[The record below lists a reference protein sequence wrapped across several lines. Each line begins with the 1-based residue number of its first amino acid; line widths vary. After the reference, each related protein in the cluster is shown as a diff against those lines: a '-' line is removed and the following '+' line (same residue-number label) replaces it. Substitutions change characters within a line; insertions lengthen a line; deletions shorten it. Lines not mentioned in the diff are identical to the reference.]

1 MKRTFR
7 TPIALWLLAV
17 LLAALSVAC
26 GPDDFPSQVP
36 GEPTP
41 SPEPETTEPLRV
53 LVDAEYSSVPQTKI
67 REVLSQTTVD
77 STKTKG
83 IAKIVKEKGGPDI
96 AFEYPPIFGNQ
107 RDSYLTSLRVE
118 LMSGSG
124 PDVFLCTAYPDVYS
138 DMSNV
143 SGGTA
148 PSYVVEPVFHFPGKA
163 MRNRVFL
170 PLNDRIENARFMD
183 FGKLTPVVMEAGR
196 YEGEQYLLPTGYT
209 LPLMCYPKSDYSFDC
224 SQNMTW
230 QEMGEAGP
238 ELAHASVSLASS
250 LWCGYLFSPF
260 MDYDKDEPAFTEEEL
275 LDLMREIEKR
285 TAEVKGQDRP
295 NRFRAELGV
304 GFTYGSEDEGT
315 LEFLGIEEDAFDL
328 EEGLTMLPIYSVDGG
343 YQATVAS
350 FAAINAN
357 TRQPDEAF
365 FFLDYWMSEECQ
377 RSAACTYFN
386 WQNGVPTTEGLMT
399 QEKPCAF
406 YEGVDRKGNP
416 IFFDWSMTDAVYED
430 FRKVRENISSARFAT
445 PVDGEV
451 GGLISPIVYG
461 QGSPDL
467 EKLTHE
473 AYMRMKMMAAES

>member
-1 MKRTFR
+1 MKKTFR
-7 TPIALWLLAV
+7 TPIALLLLSV
-17 LLAALSVAC
+17 LLVALSAAC
-26 GPDDFPSQVP
+26 GPDDFPSQVQV
-36 GEPTP
+36 EPTP
-41 SPEPETTEPLRV
+41 SPEPEKPEPLRV
-53 LVDAEYSSVPQTKI
+53 LVDAEYNSVPSTKI
-67 REVLSQTTVD
+67 REILSQTIVD
-77 STKTKG
+77 STKTKS
-83 IAKIVKEKGGPDI
+83 IEKIVKEKGGPDV
-96 AFEYPPIFGNQ
+96 AFEYPPIFGNE
-107 RDSYLTSLRVE
+107 RDIYLNNLRVE
-118 LMSGSG
+118 LMSGAG

-138 DMSNV
+138 DMKNM
-143 SGGTA
+143 SGNTA
-148 PSYVVEPVFHFPGKA
+148 PSYVVEPVFKFPDKA

-170 PLNDRIENARFMD
+170 PLNDRLENTQFME

-224 SQNMTW
+224 SKNMTW

-238 ELAHASVSLASS
+238 ELTHASYALAPS

-260 MDYDKDEPAFTEEEL
+260 VDYDKDEPAFTEEEL
-275 LDLMREIEKR
+275 LGMMKEIEKR
-285 TAEVKGQDRP
+285 TAEVKGPDLP
-295 NRFRAELGV
+295 DHYRAELSV
-304 GFTYGSEDEGT
+304 GFTYSLEDEGSR
-315 LEFLGIEEDAFDL
+315 EFFGIGDTFDL
-328 EEGLTMLPIYSVDGG
+328 EEGLTMVPVYSMDGG

-399 QEKPCAF
+399 QEKPCLV
-406 YEGVDRKGNP
+406 YDGLDQERNP
-416 IFFDWSMTDAVYED
+416 VFLDWSMTDAVYED
-430 FRKVRENISSARFAT
+430 FCKVRENISSAQFAT
-445 PVDGEV
+445 PLDGEV
-451 GGLISPIVYG
+451 RDLISPIVYG

-473 AYMRMKMMAAES
+473 AYMRMKMMVAES

>member
-7 TPIALWLLAV
+7 TPIALLLLAV

-41 SPEPETTEPLRV
+41 SPEPEKSEPLRV
-53 LVDAEYSSVPQTKI
+53 LVDAEYSSVPDTRV

-77 STKTKG
+77 STETKG
-83 IAKIVKEKGGPDI
+83 LAEIVKEKGGPDI
-96 AFEYPPIFGNQ
+96 AFEYPPIFGNE

-124 PDVFLCTAYPDVYS
+124 PDVFLCTAY
-138 DMSNV
+138 SNV
-143 SGGTA
+143 YGDMKNMSGNTV
-148 PSYVVEPVFHFPGKA
+148 PSYVVEPVFRFPDKA
-163 MRNRVFL
+163 MQNRVFL
-170 PLNDRIENARFMD
+170 PLNDRIENAQFMEFD
-183 FGKLTPVVMEAGR
+183 KLTPVVMEAGR

-209 LPLMCYPKSDYSFDC
+209 LPLMCYPKSDFSFDC

-238 ELAHASVSLASS
+238 ELTHASYALASS

-260 MDYDKDEPAFTEEEL
+260 MDYEKDEPAFTEEEL
-275 LDLMREIEKR
+275 LDLLKEIEKR
-285 TAEVKGQDRP
+285 KAEVKGPDLPDHIRE
-295 NRFRAELGV
+295 ELSV
-304 GFTYGSEDEGT
+304 GFTYSLEHEETREYEG
-315 LEFLGIEEDAFDL
+315 ISDAFDL
-328 EEGLTMLPIYSVDGG
+328 EEGLTMVPVYSVDGG

-365 FFLDYWMSEECQ
+365 FFLDYWLSEECQ
-377 RSAACTYFN
+377 RSAACTHFN

-399 QEKPCAF
+399 QEKPCLF
-406 YEGVDRKGNP
+406 YEGLDQEHNP
-416 IFFDWSMTDAVYED
+416 TFMEWSMTDAVYED
-430 FRKVRENISSARFAT
+430 FCKVRENISSAQFAT

-451 GGLISPIVYG
+451 GDLISPIVYG

-473 AYMRMKMMAAES
+473 AYMRMKMIAAES